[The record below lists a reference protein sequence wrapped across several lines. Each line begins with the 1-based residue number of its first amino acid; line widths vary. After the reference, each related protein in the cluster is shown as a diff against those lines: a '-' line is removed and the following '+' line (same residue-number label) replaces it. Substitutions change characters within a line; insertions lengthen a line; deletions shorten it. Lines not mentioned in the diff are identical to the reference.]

1 MLKKCLKENIFK
13 PSTLIQVYGLFG
25 LLYPAKSKQKI
36 IVMKTKNLFLAFAS
50 LLIVFALSFSSCTK
64 TGVKTGN
71 AVQVYLTDAPGDFE
85 AVNLDIQKVEVK
97 FDDDDKH
104 SSDDRF
110 GDDDDDKDDH
120 TKKKDDYGEW
130 VDLAYTPAVVDVLK
144 LRNGVEKMLADG
156 NVKGTVR
163 KIRITLGTNNTVVK
177 GGVSYPINI
186 INETNN
192 FLYIKLKDEHRER
205 SADNSMKVWV
215 DFDIATS
222 ISELNGKF
230 YLRPTLRPFCNSNF
244 SEAEG
249 QVLPEGIKAAVVF
262 SNGSAFSAAAIP
274 EKDGKFK
281 IRGLKEGTYTITYA
295 AVGYVSQ
302 TKTVTLTKGKT
313 LKMDVVKLVK

>member
-1 MLKKCLKENIFK
+1 
-13 PSTLIQVYGLFG
+13 
-25 LLYPAKSKQKI
+25 
-36 IVMKTKNLFLAFAS
+36 MKTKNLFLAFAS
-50 LLIVFALSFSSCTK
+50 LLIIFTLSFSSCTK

-71 AVQVYLTDAPGDFE
+71 AIQVYLTDAPGDFE

-177 GGVSYPINI
+177 GGVSYTINI

-205 SADNSMKVWV
+205 GADDNLKVWV

-244 SEAEG
+244 AEAEG
-249 QVLPEGIKAAVVF
+249 QVFPEGIRAGVVF
-262 SNGSAFSAAAIP
+262 SNGSAFNAAAIP

-281 IRGLKEGTYTITYA
+281 IRGLKEGTYTVTYA
-295 AVGYVSQ
+295 AIGYVSQ

-313 LKMDVVKLVK
+313 LKMATVTLVK

>member
-1 MLKKCLKENIFK
+1 
-13 PSTLIQVYGLFG
+13 
-25 LLYPAKSKQKI
+25 
-36 IVMKTKNLFLAFAS
+36 MKTKNLFLALAS

-64 TGVKTGN
+64 NGVNTGN
-71 AVQVYLTDAPGDFE
+71 AIQVYLTDAPGDFE

-97 FDDDDKH
+97 FDDDSRH

-110 GDDDDDKDDH
+110 GDSDDDKDDH

-144 LRNGVEKMLADG
+144 LRNGVEKMLANG

-177 GGVSYPINI
+177 GGVTYPIII

-192 FLYIKLKDEHRER
+192 FLYIKLNDEHRER
-205 SADNSMKVWV
+205 GVDNSLKVWV

-222 ISELNGKF
+222 IAELNGKF
-230 YLRPTLRPFCNSNF
+230 YLRPALRPFCNSNF
-244 SEAEG
+244 AEAEG
-249 QVLPEGIKAAVVF
+249 EVFPEGIRATVTF
-262 SNGSAFSAAAIP
+262 SNAGFSAAAIP

-281 IRGLKEGTYTITYA
+281 IRGLKEGTYTVTYVA
-295 AVGYVSQ
+295 NGYVTQ
-302 TKTVTLTKGKT
+302 TKTVTLSKGKK
-313 LKMDVVKLVK
+313 LKMASVTLVK